1 MSAPASVLQ
10 QESSAIDEPALWP
23 RAGAGRMTWALL
35 GGVAGVALQLQQ
47 AALWPWSAYAALLGA
62 GLLAAAGLAWPAWV
76 PGRRQ
81 GMALPLVAMALAFG
95 LCGLRATVFLDHAL
109 QPALEGRDL
118 QVTGVIAAMPQAR
131 ETGLR
136 LRLAVESA
144 RSDGAPVRLPPLV
157 DLAWYAGAAGD
168 AAQADPPPAVHAG
181 ERWRLTVRLKA
192 PHGARNPH
200 GCDYELWLWEQ
211 GVQATGY
218 VRSSARLDAL
228 HGPPERLA
236 ATWRYP
242 VEQLR
247 ERVRDAVLRG
257 VDSAADGAQQR
268 AIGVVAALVTGDQRA
283 IERADWDVFRATGVA
298 HLMSISGLHI
308 TLFAWLAAAL
318 LGRAWRRSARLCLM
332 LPAPTAALVGG
343 VLLAGAYAL
352 FSGWGVPAQRTVV
365 MLATVALLRLSGRRW
380 PWPQVWLL
388 ACAVV
393 LLADPWAL
401 LQPGFWLSFVAV
413 AMLFITGDEQAP
425 PAPHW
430 RARVWHAIR
439 AFLHQQWVVVL
450 ALTPLA
456 MLMFGQFSIAGVL
469 ANMLAVPLVT
479 VLVTPLALL
488 GVLLPP
494 LWLLAADLLQ
504 LLNAMLEW
512 MAAWPWAMHAAALA
526 PLWVGVAGL
535 AGGLLLAVRL
545 PLPWRLQGLVW
556 LAPVLLWQSVRPAPG
571 EFELLMVDIGQGG
584 AVLVRTASHSLLY
597 DTGARHSDRSDA
609 GQRILVPLL
618 AALDEQID
626 RLVLSHADN
635 DHAGGASA
643 VLQAQPQATVMGSL
657 PPGHV
662 LHTSPGVAACQSGQH
677 WTWDGVRFDVLHP
690 APGTPLTADNTNAS
704 SCVLRI
710 GNGRRSAL
718 LAGDIE
724 LEQEQQ
730 LVQRLGPE
738 QLQADVLLAAHH
750 GSGTSTGA
758 DWLQAVQPRWTLIQ
772 HGYRNNYGHPHVPVL
787 QRLLEQGS
795 TIVQTDQCG
804 AGWWRS
810 DSNQVRCERER
821 NRRYWQHDVPLAPVR
836 LQDPA
841 DRPG

>member
-1 MSAPASVLQ
+1 MRSFT
-10 QESSAIDEPALWP
+10 I
-23 RAGAGRMTWALL
+23 AGMAW
-35 GGVAGVALQLQQ
+35 VAGVALQLQQ
-47 AALWPWSAYAALLGA
+47 PALWQGSQYLVLAGISVLLLIAHVRAVLPAPAWLYVALAVLAFAITGERALHRLGDR
-62 GLLAAAGLAWPAWV
+62 LAAELDGPELVVTGTVEGLPQWRADGARFQFAVEEANWR
-76 PGRRQ
+76 GRRVEVPRRLSLSWPTRGQ
-81 GMALPLVAMALAFG
+81 VGAPAPPAAG
-95 LCGLRATVFLDHAL
+95 RACASCV
-109 QPALEGRDL
+109 QPGQRW
-118 QVTGVIAAMPQAR
+118 QF
-131 ETGLR
+131 
-136 LRLAVESA
+136 
-144 RSDGAPVRLPPLV
+144 PVRLRQPHGNRNPFGFDLELWMWQQEV
-157 DLAWYAGAAGD
+157 GASGQVRAAPGTEAAQRLHDAPWYRLDLAMD
-168 AAQADPPPAVHAG
+168 
-181 ERWRLTVRLKA
+181 R
-192 PHGARNPH
+192 
-200 GCDYELWLWEQ
+200 
-211 GVQATGY
+211 
-218 VRSSARLDAL
+218 ARLQVR
-228 HGPPERLA
+228 ERLLNHVVPAGQTTA
-236 ATWRYP
+236 AAEDR
-242 VEQLR
+242 Q
-247 ERVRDAVLRG
+247 RVAGVL
-257 VDSAADGAQQR
+257 
-268 AIGVVAALVTGDQRA
+268 AALVMGDQAA
-283 IERADWDVFRATGVA
+283 IERQDWDIFRRTGVA
-298 HLMSISGLHI
+298 HLMSISGLHV
-308 TLFAWLAAAL
+308 TMFAWLAGGL
-318 LGRAWRRSARLCLM
+318 VGWAWRRSARREWPLCLW
-332 LPAPTAALVGG
+332 LPAPQAGLWGG
-343 VLLAGAYAL
+343 VLLALLYAW
-352 FSGWGVPAQRTVV
+352 FAGWGVPAQRTVC
-365 MLATVALLRLSGRRW
+365 MLLVVALLRGGGKQW
-380 PWPQVWLL
+380 PWHAIWAMAAMAVTLL
-388 ACAVV
+388 
-393 LLADPWAL
+393 DPWAL

-413 AMLFITGDEQAP
+413 AMLFITGDEQVP